1 MPLKPSQSS
10 RSGTSGLVAR
20 FEGFDHI
27 DCRVKSLAAVE
38 PFYDA
43 LMPELGLPRKR
54 FSFVDNEGEWHEVSS
69 NRRYNTV
76 EYFEQP
82 APGRTACFI
91 GFIERPDHQ
100 TGFTRLAFRVERE
113 RLSELEQLLTRIG
126 ARNVER
132 SEDLEA
138 YPAIFFED
146 PSGTKLE
153 LVSRAPS
160 VA

>member
-1 MPLKPSQSS
+1 
-10 RSGTSGLVAR
+10 VAR

-54 FSFVDNEGEWHEVSS
+54 FSFVDEDGEWHEVSS

-76 EYFEQP
+76 EYYEQA
-82 APGRTACFI
+82 APGRTPFFI

-100 TGFTRLAFRVERE
+100 TGFTRIAFRVERE
-113 RLSELEQLLTRIG
+113 RLTELELLLTQIG
-126 ARNVER
+126 ARNIER
-132 SEDLEA
+132 SEDPEA

-146 PSGTKLE
+146 PNGTKLE
-153 LVSRAPS
+153 VVSRAPA